1 MEPIIN
7 PWLIYAV
14 NMCGDLKELAMIGAI
29 LIVLPIVILGTDWSI
44 TISES
49 DKKLYIKIEK
59 YLIGILAVLL
69 FLAVAIPT
77 KETCL
82 AMLAAYYVTP
92 DNIQAVQGNIVDFV
106 RQLVD
111 VVKGVTNNG

>member
-7 PWLIYAV
+7 PWLIYIV
-14 NMCGDLKELAMIGAI
+14 NMCGTLKEVATIIAI
-29 LIVLPIVILGTDWSI
+29 LITLPISI
-44 TISES
+44 IGINITMVNEK
-49 DKKLYIKIEK
+49 DKIYIRIEK
-59 YLIGILAVLL
+59 YLIGAFVVLL

-82 AMLAAYYVTP
+82 AMLAAYYITP

-106 RQLVD
+106 EQLANA
-111 VVKGVTNNG
+111 VKGIKP

>member
-14 NMCGDLKELAMIGAI
+14 NMCGSLKEIATIIAI
-29 LIVLPIVILGTDWSI
+29 LITLPIIIIGMNI
-44 TISES
+44 TMEVNED
-49 DKKLYIKIEK
+49 DKEFYIRIEK
-59 YLIGILAVLL
+59 YLIGAFVVLL

-82 AMLAAYYVTP
+82 AMLAAYYITP
-92 DNIQAVQGNIVDFV
+92 DNIQVVQGNIVDFV
-106 RQLVD
+106 EQLANA
-111 VVKGVTNNG
+111 VKGIKP

>member
-14 NMCGDLKELAMIGAI
+14 NMCGDFKEMAI
-29 LIVLPIVILGTDWSI
+29 IVAVFIVFPIVVLGIECTMV
-44 TISES
+44 ISES

-59 YLIGILAVLL
+59 YLIGIFFVSLFIAAV
-69 FLAVAIPT
+69 IPT

-82 AMLAAYYVTP
+82 AMLAAYYITP

-106 RQLVD
+106 EQLANA
-111 VVKGVTNNG
+111 VKGIKP

>member
-14 NMCGDLKELAMIGAI
+14 NMCGDFKVLAMMGAI
-29 LIVLPIVILGTDWSI
+29 LIVFPIVILGINWSI

-69 FLAVAIPT
+69 FFFFFIPT

-82 AMLAAYYVTP
+82 AMLAAYYITP

-106 RQLVD
+106 EQLANAVEGI
-111 VVKGVTNNG
+111 KP

>member
-7 PWLIYAV
+7 PWLIYVV
-14 NMCGDLKELAMIGAI
+14 NMCGSLKEVATIIAI
-29 LIVLPIVILGTDWSI
+29 LITLPILIIGINI
-44 TISES
+44 TMEVNKE
-49 DKKLYIKIEK
+49 DKEFYIRIEK
-59 YLIGILAVLL
+59 YLIGAFVVLL

-82 AMLAAYYVTP
+82 AMLAAYYITP

-106 RQLVD
+106 EQLANA
-111 VVKGVTNNG
+111 VKGVK

>member
-14 NMCGDLKELAMIGAI
+14 NMCGDFKEVATIITI
-29 LIVLPIVILGTDWSI
+29 LITLPISI
-44 TISES
+44 IGINITMEVNKE
-49 DKKLYIKIEK
+49 DKKFYIRIEK
-59 YLIGILAVLL
+59 YLIGAFVVLF
-69 FLAVAIPT
+69 FLSVAIPT

-82 AMLAAYYVTP
+82 EMLAAYYITP

-106 RQLVD
+106 EQLANA
-111 VVKGVTNNG
+111 VKGVKP

>member
-14 NMCGDLKELAMIGAI
+14 NMCGDIKEVVTIIAI
-29 LIVLPIVILGTDWSI
+29 LITLPISI
-44 TISES
+44 IGINITMEVNKE
-49 DKKLYIKIEK
+49 DKKFYIRIEK
-59 YLIGILAVLL
+59 YLIGTFVVLL
-69 FLAVAIPT
+69 FLAMVIPN

-82 AMLAAYYVTP
+82 AMLAAYYITP

-106 RQLVD
+106 EQLANA
-111 VVKGVTNNG
+111 VKGVK

>member
-14 NMCGDLKELAMIGAI
+14 NMCGDFKEMATIGAVF
-29 LIVLPIVILGTDWSI
+29 IVFPIVVLGIECTMAV
-44 TISES
+44 SEEN
-49 DKKLYIKIEK
+49 KKLYIKIEK
-59 YLIGILAVLL
+59 YLIGIFLVLL
-69 FLAVAIPT
+69 FIAVAIPT

-82 AMLAAYYVTP
+82 AMLAAYYITP

-106 RQLVD
+106 EQLANA
-111 VVKGVTNNG
+111 VKGVKP

>member
-14 NMCGDLKELAMIGAI
+14 NMCGSLKEIATIIAI
-29 LIVLPIVILGTDWSI
+29 LITLPISI
-44 TISES
+44 IGINITMEVNKE
-49 DKKLYIKIEK
+49 DKEFYIRIEK
-59 YLIGILAVLL
+59 YLIGAFVVLL

-82 AMLAAYYVTP
+82 AMLAAYYITP

-106 RQLVD
+106 EQLANA
-111 VVKGVTNNG
+111 VKGIKL

>member
-14 NMCGDLKELAMIGAI
+14 NMCGSLKEVATIIAI
-29 LIVLPIVILGTDWSI
+29 LIALPISI
-44 TISES
+44 IGINITMEVNKE
-49 DKKLYIKIEK
+49 DKEFYIRIEK
-59 YLIGILAVLL
+59 YLIGAFVVLL

-82 AMLAAYYVTP
+82 AMLAAYYITP
-92 DNIQAVQGNIVDFV
+92 DNIQTVQGNIVDFV
-106 RQLVD
+106 EQLANA
-111 VVKGVTNNG
+111 VKGIKP

>member
-14 NMCGDLKELAMIGAI
+14 NMCGNLKEVATIIAI
-29 LIVLPIVILGTDWSI
+29 IIILPISI
-44 TISES
+44 IGINITMGVNEKE
-49 DKKLYIKIEK
+49 KKSYIRIEK
-59 YLIGILAVLL
+59 YLIGAFVVSL

-82 AMLAAYYVTP
+82 AMLAAYYITP

-106 RQLVD
+106 EQLANA
-111 VVKGVTNNG
+111 VKGIKP

>member
-14 NMCGDLKELAMIGAI
+14 NICGSLKEVAKIITI
-29 LIVLPIVILGTDWSI
+29 LITLPISI
-44 TISES
+44 IGMNITMEVNEK
-49 DKKLYIKIEK
+49 DKKFYIRIEK
-59 YLIGILAVLL
+59 YLIGAFVVLL

-82 AMLAAYYVTP
+82 AMLAVYYITP
-92 DNIQAVQGNIVDFV
+92 DNIQAVQGNIVYFV
-106 RQLVD
+106 GQLANA
-111 VVKGVTNNG
+111 VKGVK

>member
-14 NMCGDLKELAMIGAI
+14 NMCGNLKDIVTIMAI
-29 LIVLPIVILGTDWSI
+29 LIVLPISI
-44 TISES
+44 IGMNIPMAISES
-49 DKKLYIKIEK
+49 DKKLCIKREK
-59 YLIGILAVLL
+59 YLIGAFVMLL
-69 FLAVAIPT
+69 FLVVAIPN

-82 AMLAAYYVTP
+82 AMLAAYYITP

-106 RQLVD
+106 E
-111 VVKGVTNNG
+111 

>member
-14 NMCGDLKELAMIGAI
+14 NMCGNLKDIVTIMAI
-29 LIVLPIVILGTDWSI
+29 LIVLPISI
-44 TISES
+44 IGMNIPMAISES
-49 DKKLYIKIEK
+49 DKKLFIKIEK
-59 YLIGILAVLL
+59 YLIGAFVMLL
-69 FLAVAIPT
+69 FLVVAIPN

-82 AMLAAYYVTP
+82 AMLAAYYITP

-106 RQLVD
+106 E
-111 VVKGVTNNG
+111 

>member
-14 NMCGDLKELAMIGAI
+14 NMCGSLKEVATIIAI
-29 LIVLPIVILGTDWSI
+29 LITLPITVIGINI
-44 TISES
+44 TIEVNEE
-49 DKKLYIKIEK
+49 DKKFYIRIEK
-59 YLIGILAVLL
+59 YLIGAFVVLL
-69 FLAVAIPT
+69 FLSIAIPT

-82 AMLAAYYVTP
+82 AMLAAYYITP

-106 RQLVD
+106 EQLANA
-111 VVKGVTNNG
+111 VKGIKP

>member
-14 NMCGDLKELAMIGAI
+14 NMCGSLKEVATIIAI
-29 LIVLPIVILGTDWSI
+29 LIVLPISI
-44 TISES
+44 IGINITMEVNKE
-49 DKKLYIKIEK
+49 DKEFYIRIEK
-59 YLIGILAVLL
+59 YLIGAFVVLL

-77 KETCL
+77 KEACL
-82 AMLAAYYVTP
+82 AMLAAYYITP

-106 RQLVD
+106 EHLANA
-111 VVKGVTNNG
+111 VKGVK

>member
-14 NMCGDLKELAMIGAI
+14 NMCGSLKEVATIIAI
-29 LIVLPIVILGTDWSI
+29 LITLPISI
-44 TISES
+44 IGINITMEVNKE
-49 DKKLYIKIEK
+49 DKEFYIRIEK
-59 YLIGILAVLL
+59 YLIGAFVVLL
-69 FLAVAIPT
+69 FRAVAIPT

-82 AMLAAYYVTP
+82 AMLAAYYITP

-106 RQLVD
+106 EQLANA
-111 VVKGVTNNG
+111 VKGIKP

>member
-14 NMCGDLKELAMIGAI
+14 NMCGDFKVLAMMAAI
-29 LIVLPIVILGTDWSI
+29 IFVFPIVILGIECTMV
-44 TISES
+44 SES
-49 DKKLYIKIEK
+49 DKKLYMKIEK
-59 YLIGILAVLL
+59 YLIGIFFVLL
-69 FLAVAIPT
+69 FIATVIPT

-82 AMLAAYYVTP
+82 AMLAAYYITP

-106 RQLVD
+106 EQLANA
-111 VVKGVTNNG
+111 VKGVKP

>member
-14 NMCGDLKELAMIGAI
+14 NMCGSLKEVATIIAI
-29 LIVLPIVILGTDWSI
+29 LITLPIVIIGMNI
-44 TISES
+44 TMEVNKE
-49 DKKLYIKIEK
+49 DKEFYIRIEK
-59 YLIGILAVLL
+59 YLIGAFVVLL

-82 AMLAAYYVTP
+82 AMLAAYYITP

-106 RQLVD
+106 EQLANA
-111 VVKGVTNNG
+111 VKGIKP

>member
-14 NMCGDLKELAMIGAI
+14 NMCGDFKVLAMIGAI
-29 LIVLPIVILGTDWSI
+29 FIILPIGILATDLSI
-44 TISES
+44 TISEN

-77 KETCL
+77 RETCL
-82 AMLAAYYVTP
+82 AMLAAYYITP

-106 RQLVD
+106 EQLANA
-111 VVKGVTNNG
+111 VKGIKP

>member
-14 NMCGDLKELAMIGAI
+14 NMCGSLKEVATIIAI
-29 LIVLPIVILGTDWSI
+29 LIILPILIIGVST
-44 TISES
+44 TMEVNKE
-49 DKKLYIKIEK
+49 DKEFYIRIEK
-59 YLIGILAVLL
+59 YLIGAFVVLL

-82 AMLAAYYVTP
+82 AMLAAYYITP

-106 RQLVD
+106 EQLANA
-111 VVKGVTNNG
+111 VKGIKL

>member
-14 NMCGDLKELAMIGAI
+14 NMCGDFKVLATIGAI
-29 LIVLPIVILGTDWSI
+29 LIVLPIGILANDLSI
-44 TISES
+44 TISEN

-82 AMLAAYYVTP
+82 AMLAAYYITP

-106 RQLVD
+106 EQLANA
-111 VVKGVTNNG
+111 VKGVK

>member
-14 NMCGDLKELAMIGAI
+14 NMCGDFKVLAIIGAI
-29 LIVLPIVILGTDWSI
+29 FIILPIGILANDLSI
-44 TISES
+44 TISEN

-77 KETCL
+77 KVTCL
-82 AMLAAYYVTP
+82 AMLAAYDIAP
-92 DNIQAVQGNIVDFV
+92 DNIQAVQGNIVDFAE
-106 RQLVD
+106 QFANA
-111 VVKGVTNNG
+111 VKGVK

>member
-7 PWLIYAV
+7 PWLIYAM
-14 NMCGDLKELAMIGAI
+14 NMCGTLKEVATIIAA
-29 LIVLPIVILGTDWSI
+29 LITLPITIIGISI
-44 TISES
+44 TEVNKY
-49 DKKLYIKIEK
+49 DKKFYIRIEK
-59 YLIGILAVLL
+59 YLIGAFVVLL

-82 AMLAAYYVTP
+82 AMLAAYYITP

-106 RQLVD
+106 EQLANA
-111 VVKGVTNNG
+111 VKGIKP

>member
-14 NMCGDLKELAMIGAI
+14 NMCGSLKEVATIIAI
-29 LIVLPIVILGTDWSI
+29 LITLPISI
-44 TISES
+44 IGINITMEVNEE
-49 DKKLYIKIEK
+49 DKKFYIRIEK
-59 YLIGILAVLL
+59 YLIGAFVVLL

-82 AMLAAYYVTP
+82 AMLAAYYITP

-106 RQLVD
+106 EQLANA
-111 VVKGVTNNG
+111 VKGIKP